1 MQNILIYFKSYKFIR
16 NMFILISIKLSK
28 YLTILLVYHSIYNV

>member
-16 NMFILISIKLSK
+16 NIFYINLNQTIKLSK
-28 YLTILLVYHSIYNV
+28 YLIFKL